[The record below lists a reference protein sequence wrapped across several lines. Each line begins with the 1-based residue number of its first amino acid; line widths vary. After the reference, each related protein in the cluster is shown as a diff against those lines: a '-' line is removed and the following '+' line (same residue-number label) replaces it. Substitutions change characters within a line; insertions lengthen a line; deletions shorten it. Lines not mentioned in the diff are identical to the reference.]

1 MINLHDLTIKKTHD
15 LLINKEISAFHLT
28 KEFFDYIE
36 ERDKKIGAYL
46 ALHRDEALEQA
57 NEIDKKIAANEKIEM
72 LSGIPLAIK
81 DNILVKDKI
90 CTGGSKI
97 LENYKA
103 TYDATVITRLKKSG
117 SIILGKTNL
126 DEFAM
131 GSSTETSAFQIT
143 KNPLDETRVPGGSS
157 GGSAAAVASHQ
168 AIAALGSDTGGSI
181 RQPASFCGLVGL
193 KPTYGAVSRFGLM
206 ALASSLDQIGTFT
219 KNVEDAALI
228 LETISGE
235 DKNDGTSLPFSFKAE
250 EIKNL
255 LNLKG
260 IKIGIIKECFDD
272 KLNPKIKSAIENN
285 IKLLENLGAQIKQI
299 NIPHIAAS
307 LPCYY
312 ILMPAE
318 ASANLARYDGL
329 RYASSDI
336 EKNLKDLYFEHR
348 GKKFGPEVRRR
359 IMLGS
364 FVLSSGYYD
373 AYYLKA
379 KKVQQLIKDEF
390 RQAFNECDVL
400 LSPTTPSEA
409 FKIGEKIE
417 DPVAM
422 YLSDIFT
429 VNANIAGLPAISL
442 PIPQKDSLPFG
453 LQLTGKQ
460 FNEKTLLAIAYIL
473 EKAIKL

>member
-15 LLINKEISAFHLT
+15 LLVNKEISSFHLT

-36 ERDKKIGAYL
+36 QRDKKIDAYL
-46 ALHRDEALEQA
+46 SLLKDDALEQA
-57 NEIDKKIAANEKIEM
+57 NEVDKKIAAKEEIGM
-72 LSGIPLAIK
+72 LAGIPIAIK
-81 DNILVKDKI
+81 DNILVKNHT

-103 TYDATVITRLKKSG
+103 AYDATVVKKLKKSG
-117 SIILGKTNL
+117 AIILGKTNL

-131 GSSTETSAFQIT
+131 GSSTETSAFKIT
-143 KNPLDETRVPGGSS
+143 KNPLDETCVPGGSS

-168 AIAALGSDTGGSI
+168 AIASLGSDTGGSV

-219 KNVEDAALI
+219 KNVEDASLL
-228 LETISGE
+228 LEVISGE
-235 DKNDGTSLPFSFKAE
+235 DQNDNTSMPFNFKAE
-250 EIKNL
+250 ETKNL
-255 LNLKG
+255 LSLKG
-260 IKIGIIKECFDD
+260 IKIGIIKECFDNN
-272 KLNPKIKSAIENN
+272 LNSEIKSAIDAN
-285 IKLLENLGAQIKQI
+285 IKILEDLGAETRII
-299 NIPHIAAS
+299 SLPHISAS

-329 RYASSDI
+329 RYASSNID
-336 EKNLKDLYFEHR
+336 KNLKELYFAHR
-348 GKKFGPEVRRR
+348 GENFGQETRRR
-359 IMLGS
+359 IMLGA

-390 RQAFNECDVL
+390 RNAFNECDVL
-400 LSPTTPSEA
+400 ISPTTPSEA
-409 FKIGEKIE
+409 FKIGEKTK
-417 DPVAM
+417 DPVSM

-429 VNANIAGLPAISL
+429 VPANIAGLPAISL
-442 PIPQKDSLPFG
+442 PITRKNALPFG
-453 LQLTGKQ
+453 LQLTAKQ
-460 FNEKTLLAIAYIL
+460 FDEKTLLAISYLL
-473 EKAIKL
+473 EKALQR

>member
-15 LLINKEISAFHLT
+15 LLINKEISSFHLT

-36 ERDKKIGAYL
+36 QRDKKIGAYL
-46 ALHRDEALEQA
+46 SLFRDEALEQA
-57 NEIDKKIAANEKIEM
+57 NEIDKKIAAKEKIGI
-72 LSGIPLAIK
+72 LAGIPLAIK
-81 DNILVKDKI
+81 DNILVKNKI

-97 LENYKA
+97 LENYQA
-103 TYDATVITRLKKSG
+103 TYDATVIKRLKKSG
-117 SIILGKTNL
+117 AIILGKTNL

-235 DKNDGTSLPFSFKAE
+235 DKNDNTSLPFNFQSE
-250 EIKNL
+250 EINKL
-255 LNLKG
+255 LTLKG
-260 IKIGIIKECFDD
+260 IKIGIIKECFDE
-272 KLNPKIKSAIENN
+272 KLNPQIKTVIENN
-285 IKLLENLGAQIKQI
+285 IKLLENLGAEIKTI
-299 NIPHIAAS
+299 SIPHISAS

-329 RYASSDI
+329 RYANSDI

-348 GKKFGPEVRRR
+348 GKKFGAEVRRR
-359 IMLGS
+359 IMLGA

-390 RQAFNECDVL
+390 RSAFNDCDVL
-400 LSPTTPSEA
+400 ISPTTPSEA

-442 PIPQKDSLPFG
+442 PILQKDSLPLG
-453 LQLTGKQ
+453 LQLTGKH
-460 FNEKTLLAIAYIL
+460 FDEKTLLSVAYIL
-473 EKAIKL
+473 EKAMQS

>member
-36 ERDKKIGAYL
+36 QRDKKIGAYL
-46 ALHRDEALEQA
+46 ALHRDDALEQA
-57 NEIDKKIAANEKIEM
+57 NDIDKKISAKEEIGM
-72 LSGIPLAIK
+72 LAGIPIAIK
-81 DNILVKDKI
+81 DNILVKNHT
-90 CTGGSKI
+90 CTSGSKI

-103 TYDATVITRLKKSG
+103 TYDATVIKKLKKSG
-117 SIILGKTNL
+117 AIILGKTNL

-131 GSSTETSAFQIT
+131 GSSTETSSFQIT
-143 KNPLDETRVPGGSS
+143 KNPLDETCVPGGSS

-168 AIAALGSDTGGSI
+168 AITALGSDTGGSV

-193 KPTYGAVSRFGLM
+193 KPTYGAVSRFGLA

-219 KNVEDAALI
+219 KTVEDAALM

-235 DKNDGTSLPFSFKAE
+235 DKNDNTSMPFIFKTD
-250 EIKNL
+250 EIKKL
-255 LNLKG
+255 LTLKG
-260 IKIGIIKECFDD
+260 IKIGIIKECFDNN
-272 KLNPKIKSAIENN
+272 LNSEIKTAIDAN
-285 IKLLENLGAQIKQI
+285 IKILEDLGAEIKTI
-299 NIPHIAAS
+299 SLPHIAAS

-329 RYASSDI
+329 RYASSKID
-336 EKNLKDLYFEHR
+336 KNLKDLYFEHR
-348 GKKFGPEVRRR
+348 GKNFGQEVRRR
-359 IMLGS
+359 IMLGA

-390 RQAFNECDVL
+390 RNAFNECDVL
-400 LSPTTPSEA
+400 ISPTTPSEA
-409 FKIGEKIE
+409 FKIGEKTQ
-417 DPVAM
+417 DPVSM

-429 VNANIAGLPAISL
+429 VPANIAGLPAISL
-442 PIPQKDSLPFG
+442 PIKRENALPYG
-453 LQLTGKQ
+453 LQLTAKH
-460 FNEKTLLAIAYIL
+460 FDEKTLLAISYLL
-473 EKAIKL
+473 EKAMQ

>member
-1 MINLHDLTIKKTHD
+1 MINLHDLTIKKTRE
-15 LLINKEISAFHLT
+15 LLINKEISSFHLT

-36 ERDKKIGAYL
+36 GRDKKIGAYL
-46 ALHRDEALEQA
+46 SLFRDEALEQA
-57 NEIDKKIAANEKIEM
+57 NEIDKKIAAKEE
-72 LSGIPLAIK
+72 LGALAGIPLAIK
-81 DNILVKDKI
+81 DNILVKGKK
-90 CTGGSKI
+90 CTAGSKI
-97 LENYKA
+97 LENYQA
-103 TYDATVITRLKKSG
+103 TYDATVTKRLKKSG
-117 SIILGKTNL
+117 AIILGKTNL

-219 KNVEDAALI
+219 KNVEDAAII

-235 DKNDGTSLPFSFKAE
+235 DKNDSTSLPFQFKAE
-250 EIKNL
+250 EINNL
-255 LNLKG
+255 PTLKG
-260 IKIGIIKECFDD
+260 IKIGVIKECFDE
-272 KLNPKIKSAIENN
+272 KLNPKIKTAIEDN
-285 IKLLENLGAQIKQI
+285 IKLLEDLGAKVKTIS
-299 NIPHIAAS
+299 IPHISTS

-329 RYASSDI
+329 RYANSEID
-336 EKNLKDLYFEHR
+336 KNLKDLYFEHR
-348 GKKFGPEVRRR
+348 GKKFGEEVRRR
-359 IMLGS
+359 IMLGA

-400 LSPTTPSEA
+400 ISPTTPSEA

-417 DPVAM
+417 DPVSM

-442 PIPQKDSLPFG
+442 PILQKDSLPLG
-453 LQLTGKQ
+453 LQLTGKH
-460 FNEKTLLAIAYIL
+460 FDEKTLLSVAYIL
-473 EKAIKL
+473 EKALQL

>member
-15 LLINKEISAFHLT
+15 LLVNKEISSFHLT

-36 ERDKKIGAYL
+36 QRDKKIDAYL
-46 ALHRDEALEQA
+46 SLLKDDALEQA
-57 NEIDKKIAANEKIEM
+57 NEVDKKIAAKEEIGM
-72 LSGIPLAIK
+72 LAGIPIAIK
-81 DNILVKDKI
+81 DNILVKNHT

-103 TYDATVITRLKKSG
+103 AYDATVVKKLKKSG
-117 SIILGKTNL
+117 AIILGKTNL

-131 GSSTETSAFQIT
+131 GSSTETSAFKIT
-143 KNPLDETRVPGGSS
+143 KNPLDETCVPGGSS

-168 AIAALGSDTGGSI
+168 AIASLGSDTGGSV

-219 KNVEDAALI
+219 KNVEDASLL
-228 LETISGE
+228 LEAISGE
-235 DKNDGTSLPFSFKAE
+235 DSNDNTSAHFNFKAE

-255 LNLKG
+255 PNLKG
-260 IKIGIIKECFDD
+260 IKIGIIKECFDNN
-272 KLNPKIKSAIENN
+272 LNSEIKSAIDAK
-285 IKLLENLGAQIKQI
+285 IKILEDLGAETKII
-299 NIPHIAAS
+299 SLPHIYAS

-329 RYASSDI
+329 RYASSNID
-336 EKNLKDLYFEHR
+336 KNLKELYFAHR
-348 GKKFGPEVRRR
+348 GENFGQETRRR
-359 IMLGS
+359 IMLGA

-390 RQAFNECDVL
+390 RNAFNECDVL
-400 LSPTTPSEA
+400 ISPTTPSEA
-409 FKIGEKIE
+409 FKIGEKTK
-417 DPVAM
+417 DPVSM

-429 VNANIAGLPAISL
+429 VPANIAGLPAISL
-442 PIPQKDSLPFG
+442 PITRENALPFG
-453 LQLTGKQ
+453 LQLTAKQ
-460 FNEKTLLAIAYIL
+460 FNEKTLLSISYLL
-473 EKAIKL
+473 EKAL